1 MSKSDQNVEQDVKM
15 YADLV
20 RKTCSRCK
28 RNKLLT
34 DYTKDFKGRNGL
46 SAQCKV
52 CQKERRDKTFKERQ
66 NLWRRY
72 AGKNI
77 EKLKRRDKE
86 YNLKRKFGMTM
97 EDYDKMLAAQKNGC
111 AICGV
116 EKSKNGK
123 ALAVDHCHQTGLIR
137 GLLCNEHNTALGL
150 FSENLEI
157 MQKAIDYL
165 KKNDKK

>member
-1 MSKSDQNVEQDVKM
+1 MPKSDRDVDNDVKM

-28 RNKLLT
+28 RNKLLSE
-34 DYTKDFKGRNGL
+34 YTKDAKSKNGL
-46 SAQCKV
+46 TSHCKT

-72 AGKNI
+72 AGRNI

-97 EDYDKMLAAQKNGC
+97 EDYDRLLASQNNGC

-137 GLLCNEHNTALGL
+137 GLLCMEHNTAIGL
-150 FSENLEI
+150 FSEDAETML
-157 MQKAIDYL
+157 KAIDYL